1 MIRALYDKTLEWSG
15 HRHAIWILALVS
27 FTESSFFLIPP
38 DVLLIPMVLAARTQ
52 WFKIAFIC
60 TVSSVL
66 GGLFGYFIGATL
78 FEELGRPIL
87 EFYNAAEVFAAATA
101 AYNKDGALIV
111 FTAGFSPIPYKIV
124 TIASGVAAMDP
135 VTFTL
140 ASLVGRGAR
149 FFLVAILL
157 WKFGKPIQAFIEKRL
172 GLLTLLFCVLLVG
185 GVIVLK
191 VLT

>member
-15 HRHAIWILALVS
+15 HRHAIWILAAVS

-38 DVLLIPMVLAARTQ
+38 DVLLIPMVLAMRTQ
-52 WFKIAFIC
+52 WFKIAFVC

-87 EFYNAAEVFAAATA
+87 EMYNAVEIFAAATD

-111 FTAGFSPIPYKIV
+111 FTAGFSPIPYKII

-140 ASLVGRGAR
+140 ASIVGRGAR